1 MAQYDFLGRPVPEQ
15 PQYDYL
21 NSIQGFSPR
30 AELTVPYSPAGANGT
45 PVPGAPA
52 SGFGGYQNPYAW
64 QPWGSG
70 LPADA
75 GLGTKLGSFVGGNA
89 KLFGTGMDFLSKG
102 FGVYAGLQSL
112 GMAKDA
118 LAFEK
123 KSFNKNFAAQTSSY
137 NTQMRDRIAGR
148 SYATEA
154 ERQAA
159 LDEALLPENEK
170 KRG

>member
-1 MAQYDFLGRPVPEQ
+1 MYDFLPTQ
-15 PQYDYL
+15 PQPFNYMDSL
-21 NSIQGFSPR
+21 KQLSLPGQM
-30 AELTVPYSPAGANGT
+30 EVPYSPATANGT
-45 PVPGAPA
+45 PPVNGPAGA
-52 SGFGGYQNPYAW
+52 FQYRNPYDYTS
-64 QPWGSG
+64 WGQ
-70 LPADA
+70 A
-75 GLGTKLGSFVGGNA
+75 GGIGKYIGANA
-89 KLFGTGMDFLSKG
+89 PLFGAGMDFLSKG

-159 LDEALLPENEK
+159 LDSALLPEEEK
-170 KRG
+170 KKNGG